1 MKRKSRPQTIFKIG
15 NESYSGKKIPRLVD
29 HAGSTPAG
37 GTKQKGIIMKSLFNK
52 YEAYTK
58 EGSELSDEA
67 YKLIEP
73 LIEKWAQKNY
83 KIRDIGEIVS
93 DSVQTMVVFSR
104 IEKAIK
110 MRIQEKKQQQNKPK

>member
-1 MKRKSRPQTIFKIG
+1 
-15 NESYSGKKIPRLVD
+15 
-29 HAGSTPAG
+29 
-37 GTKQKGIIMKSLFNK
+37 MKSLFNK